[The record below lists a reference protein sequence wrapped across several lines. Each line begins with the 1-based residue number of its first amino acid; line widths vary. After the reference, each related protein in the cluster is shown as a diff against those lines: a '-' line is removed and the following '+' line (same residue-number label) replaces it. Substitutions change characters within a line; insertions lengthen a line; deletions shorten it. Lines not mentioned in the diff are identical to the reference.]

1 MWNLYSLSVTAQLQ
15 HLFIP
20 ALQHRETQADE
31 LQMQSARVP
40 GTREIIFPEDTLQ
53 NFSYRLPNKQCKT
66 VFFMKKITKRFAT
79 TLPRGPLRKKQT
91 HQGPTA

>member
-1 MWNLYSLSVTAQLQ
+1 LNVTTQLQ

-66 VFFMKKITKRFAT
+66 VFYEKNHKAVSNHTAKRSAEKKANASRTNRLKC
-79 TLPRGPLRKKQT
+79 
-91 HQGPTA
+91 